1 MRLVKLTIKDQGHYY
16 IGEEIAAKLLSSDL
30 SKPMAINGLI
40 KFAGDLKQEHD
51 AVYKRL
57 AIFEHT
63 EFTLERA
70 KTEDVE
76 TIK

>member
-30 SKPMAINGLI
+30 SKPMAINGLV
-40 KFAGDLKQEHD
+40 KFAGDLKEQD
-51 AVYKRL
+51 AIYKRL

-70 KTEDVE
+70 ETEDVE
-76 TIK
+76 TT